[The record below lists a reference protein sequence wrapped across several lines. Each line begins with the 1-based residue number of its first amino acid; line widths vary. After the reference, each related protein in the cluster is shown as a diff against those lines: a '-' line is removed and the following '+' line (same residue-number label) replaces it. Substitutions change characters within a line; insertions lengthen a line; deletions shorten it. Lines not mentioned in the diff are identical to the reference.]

1 MIKSFSFIIL
11 LITLYLTVANAQE
24 SQTYNCSRSK
34 ISHDFSFFKFRNSVN
49 AGDFDINYYLID
61 LNINPAGKSIAGTVL
76 VRSKIVNSTNYVT
89 LDLNSSLLV
98 KSIKSGN
105 KILSFNHKN
114 DELTVNLDRIYNYGE
129 VTEITIEYSGNPG
142 STFHFD
148 SSNGMPWI
156 WTLSEPYGSKD
167 WWPCKNFPDDKAD
180 SVRLKITVPT
190 GLIVASNGNLLSVT
204 ENDNNTSTFTWVES
218 YPIVSYLVSL
228 AIHPYK
234 TVNQHFKY
242 SQTDSMPVIHYITPA
257 NFENNREAYKITTTM
272 LEAFSGMFGLYPFTN
287 EKYGHAEF
295 PWNGGME
302 HQTISSMLGPYEF
315 LIAHELA
322 HQWWGDMITCRDFH
336 HIWLNEGFATYSEA
350 LWQEFKSGKEA
361 LHNTMYSKR
370 YLGRGKIY
378 VDDIEEQGRIFSQGL
393 SYNKASWVLHMLRN
407 VVGDDMFFQ
416 ILKAYRNS
424 DKRFSTAVTDD
435 FKEVCEEITQTDLDY
450 FFDQWIYGDFHPVYL
465 YDWNYREGDFSF
477 RTELSIL
484 QFQTDEIYKM
494 PIDVSIMTETGEEKF
509 RVFNDRQMQVFEFYT
524 SSKPLSLIVDKDN
537 WILKEIREG
546 IGIANH
552 DNNNMLFSITGDGSL
567 GFENPDGFGNG
578 LIYPESGENTLFYG
592 SFMLA
597 NSMDYIADNSENQH
611 RKDFK
616 NLGIFFKADAFQGSQ
631 EIKTSY
637 SDALHP
643 TPKGIVI
650 EQKTYSDPVFPNREF
665 VIMDYKIRNQGNE
678 SLNTLWPALF
688 MDLDI
693 GDYLGNYI
701 KKDEQNKM
709 IYQYNN
715 GIYIGIKLLSQ
726 GGEKINY
733 SGITDAVDA
742 FSENKKFDFIAGTL
756 NQFQSE
762 KKADWSSLLSNGPYK
777 LPAGDSMNISFAV
790 IGGTS
795 EQNLKSNGEYA
806 QNFYNTHLVNTKE
819 TEPEGTE
826 YTVYPNPASDHINI
840 SLENNSECQIEL
852 TDVLGKT
859 IKHLSCNAQTKEI
872 MINIADLK
880 PGIYFIMIK
889 NEERTSVYKVVL
901 E

>member
-1 MIKSFSFIIL
+1 MRYRYLIFILVFIFSFTSSI
-11 LITLYLTVANAQE
+11 AQE
-24 SQTYNCSRSK
+24 EGSHYCSRSK
-34 ISHDFSFFKFRNSVN
+34 IGQDADFLNSRGSI
-49 AGDFDINYYLID
+49 AQEDFDVMFYSID
-61 LNINPAGKSIAGTVL
+61 LQVFPSSKTISGSVLIRSIIINTTASLEI
-76 VRSKIVNSTNYVT
+76 
-89 LDLNSSLLV
+89 DLNSSLFV
-98 KSIKSGN
+98 SSISTGGKN
-105 KILSFNHKN
+105 LSFEHKN
-114 DELTVNLDRIYNYGE
+114 NLLNIKLDKNYFPGDKIEITVN
-129 VTEITIEYSGNPG
+129 YSGTPG
-142 STFHFD
+142 AAFHFD
-148 SSNGMPWI
+148 TKDGLPMI
-156 WTLSEPYGSKD
+156 WTLSQPYGSMD

-180 SVRLKITVPT
+180 SVIMKVTVPSD
-190 GLIVASNGNLLSVT
+190 LKVVSNGKLLNETVSGNSTTYVWK
-204 ENDNNTSTFTWVES
+204 EN

-228 AIHPYK
+228 AIHPYIIS
-234 TVNQHFKY
+234 TDYFRYTLN
-242 SQTDSMPVIHYITPA
+242 DSMPVVNYIVPSSFDVNKPKYEVT
-257 NFENNREAYKITTTM
+257 IDM
-272 LEAFSGMFGLYPFTN
+272 LEAFSEMFGLYPFIN

-322 HQWWGDMITCRDFH
+322 HQWWGDMITCDDFH

-350 LWQEFKSGKEA
+350 LWQEYKSGREA
-361 LHNTMYSKR
+361 LHSTMNNKR

-378 VDDIEEQGRIFSQGL
+378 VDNIDDQGRIFNQGL
-393 SYNKASWVLHMLRN
+393 SYNKAAWVLHMLRN
-407 VVGDDMFFQ
+407 VVGHDMFFQ
-416 ILKAYRNS
+416 ILKAYGNS
-424 DKRFSTAVTDD
+424 DKRFSTAVTED
-435 FKEVCEEITQTDLDY
+435 FKQICEQISQTDLDY

-465 YDWNYREGDFSF
+465 YDWNFTENNGSF
-477 RTELSIL
+477 KTKLTIS
-484 QFQTDEIYKM
+484 QFQTGRVYSM
-494 PIDVSIMTETGEEKF
+494 PVDVSIMTESGEEKF
-509 RVFNDRQMQVFEFYT
+509 RIFNDRQMQIFEFLT
-524 SSKPLSLIVDKDN
+524 DSKPLALTFDKEN

-552 DNNNMLFSITGDGSL
+552 DNNSMLFSVTGDGSL

-597 NSMDYIADNSENQH
+597 NSQDYIADNSENQH

-665 VIMDYKIRNQGNE
+665 VIMDYKIRNKGNE

-715 GIYIGIKLLSQ
+715 GIYIGIKLLSL
-726 GGEKINY
+726 GEEKINY
-733 SGITDAVDA
+733 TGITDAVDA
-742 FSENKKFDFIAGTL
+742 FSENKKFDYIAGIL

-795 EQNLKSNGEYA
+795 EQNLKSNAEYA

-819 TEPEGTE
+819 TEPEGTD

-852 TDVLGKT
+852 TDVIGKT
-859 IKHLSCNAQTKEI
+859 IKHLNCIAQTKEI
-872 MINIADLK
+872 IINTADLK

-889 NEERTSVYKVVL
+889 NEEKTSVYKVVL

>member
-1 MIKSFSFIIL
+1 MKYRYLIFILVFIFSFKSGI
-11 LITLYLTVANAQE
+11 AQE
-24 SQTYNCSRSK
+24 ESSRYCSRSK
-34 ISHDFSFFKFRNSVN
+34 IGQDADFLNSRGTI
-49 AGDFDINYYLID
+49 AQEDFDVMFYGID
-61 LNINPAGKSIAGTVL
+61 LQVFPSSKTISGSVLIRSRIINATGSLEI
-76 VRSKIVNSTNYVT
+76 
-89 LDLNSSLLV
+89 DLNSSLFV
-98 KSIKSGN
+98 SSISTGGKN
-105 KILSFNHKN
+105 LSFEHKY
-114 DELTVNLDRIYNYGE
+114 NLLNIKLDKNYSPGDM
-129 VTEITIEYSGNPG
+129 TEITVNYSGTPG
-142 STFHFD
+142 AAFHFD
-148 SSNGMPWI
+148 SKDGLPMI
-156 WTLSEPYGSKD
+156 WTLSQPYGSMD

-180 SVRLKITVPT
+180 SIEIKIKVPPDLKV
-190 GLIVASNGNLLSVT
+190 VSNGILFEYINSG
-204 ENDNNTSTFTWVES
+204 NTSTYVWKER

-228 AIHPYK
+228 AIHPYQIS
-234 TVNQHFKY
+234 TDYFRYDQN
-242 SQTDSMPVIHYITPA
+242 DSMPVVNYILPSS
-257 NFENNREAYKITTTM
+257 FQENSTKYKVTVDM
-272 LEAFSGMFGLYPFTN
+272 LKAFSERFGLYPFIE

-302 HQTISSMLGPYEF
+302 HQTVSSVLGPYEG
-315 LIAHELA
+315 LLAHELA

-350 LWQEFKSGKEA
+350 LWEEAKSGPSA
-361 LHNTMYSKR
+361 LHSTMKNKL
-370 YLGRGKIY
+370 YLGRGRIF
-378 VDDIEEQGRIFSQGL
+378 VDNIEDRGRIFNQGL
-393 SYNKASWVLHMLRN
+393 SYNKAAWVLHMLRN
-407 VVGDDMFFQ
+407 VVGNDIFFQ
-416 ILKAYRNS
+416 ILKAYGNS
-424 DKRFSTAVTDD
+424 DKRFSTAVTED
-435 FKEVCEEITQTDLDY
+435 FKQICEQISQTDLDY

-465 YDWNYREGDFSF
+465 YEWSF
-477 RTELSIL
+477 TENNGSFKTKLTIS
-484 QFQTDEIYKM
+484 QFQTGRVYSM
-494 PIDVSIMTETGEEKF
+494 PVDVSIMTESGEEKF
-509 RVFNDRQMQVFEFYT
+509 RIFNDRQMQIFEFLT
-524 SSKPLSLIVDKDN
+524 DSKPLALTFDKDN

-552 DNNNMLFSITGDGSL
+552 DNNSMLFSVTGDGSL

-597 NSMDYIADNSENQH
+597 NSQDYIADNSENQH

-616 NLGIFFKADAFQGSQ
+616 NLGVFFKADAFQGSQ

-665 VIMDYKIRNQGNE
+665 VIMDYKIRNKGNE

-693 GDYLGNYI
+693 GDYLSNYI

-733 SGITDAVDA
+733 TSITDAVDA
-742 FSENKKFDFIAGTL
+742 FSENKKFDYIAGIL

-795 EQNLKSNGEYA
+795 EQNLKSNSEYA

-819 TEPEGTE
+819 TEPEGTD

-840 SLENNSECQIEL
+840 SLENNSECHIEL

-859 IKHLSCNAQTKEI
+859 IKHRSCNAQTKEI
-872 MINIADLK
+872 MINTADLN

-889 NEERTSVYKVVL
+889 NEEKTSVYKVVL